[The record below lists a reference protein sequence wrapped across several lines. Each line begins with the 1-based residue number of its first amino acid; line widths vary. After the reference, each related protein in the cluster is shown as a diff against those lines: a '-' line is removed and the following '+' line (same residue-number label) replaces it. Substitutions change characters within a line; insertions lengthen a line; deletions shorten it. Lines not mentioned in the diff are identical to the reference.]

1 MIGKKVEIVFDPMA
15 SETITVQYQGM
26 EPFEAHPLK
35 MDEYCRP
42 KPKLPDTML
51 PVEPETSRFLDVLEK
66 KHRERMKQNA
76 DAISF
81 ASLRK
86 GVSDNV

>member
-1 MIGKKVEIVFDPMA
+1 M
-15 SETITVQYQGM
+15 S
-26 EPFEAHPLK
+26 
-35 MDEYCRP
+35 EYCQP

-51 PVEPETSRFLDVLEK
+51 PVDPETSRFLDLLEQ
-66 KHRERMKQNA
+66 KHKERMTRNA

-86 GVSDNV
+86 EVTDDV